1 MSPKLIRKLHR
12 WLGLAFSISV
22 LMASG
27 SGVIHTIMTRTQAP
41 PPQAKPSGGGMDV
54 NAIKISVAD
63 AVTKLGSAAEV
74 QAVNLRGIG
83 GQPWYQ
89 IYAKNAKGPQYV
101 SAVDGRVDPS
111 QDEAYAAEIAKN
123 FLAGAEV
130 KKTDFLTA
138 FNMEYLNIF
147 RVLPVYRFDANDG
160 LDTRVY
166 VSTTTGSVTRHTDR
180 ERQLE
185 ATIFTMFH
193 KLGFIRNKD
202 VRDYVLAALTF
213 GTFLAALLGIW
224 LFFVT
229 RPKKASASH

>member
-12 WLGLAFSISV
+12 WLGLVFSLSV

-27 SGVIHTIMTRTQAP
+27 SGVIHNVMTRTQAP

-54 NAIKISVAD
+54 NAIKITVAE
-63 AVTKLGSAAEV
+63 AVAKLPEASPEV

-89 IYAKNAKGPQYV
+89 IYTKTSRAPQYV
-101 SAVDGRVDPS
+101 SAVDGKVDPS
-111 QDEAYAAEIAKN
+111 RDEAYAAEIARN

-130 KKTDFLTA
+130 RKTDFLTA
-138 FNMEYLNIF
+138 FNTEYLNIF
-147 RVLPVYRFDANDG
+147 RILPVYRFDTGDG

-180 ERQLE
+180 QRQFE

-193 KLGFIRNKD
+193 KLGFIRDKD
-202 VRDYVLAALTF
+202 LRDLALTVLTF
-213 GTFLAALLGIW
+213 GTFLVACLGIA
-224 LFFVT
+224 LFLVT
-229 RPKKASASH
+229 GPKKR